1 MKSSKQSKIVDVDRG
16 LVLVRYAT
24 AGDEMRPPK
33 IEVLVNPKDEKH
45 IEIISNPLHS
55 ESVLWEPGGCLLV
68 RATRPGKLFVEV
80 IPVDEEGSTAAT
92 VKVEMLSQGES
103 SGARSALL
111 DTRTVV
117 ASESRSQV
125 TSKLT
130 SPIDSQIGSHVAL
143 DRLKIIGHVAGIG
156 DVTARADEWVAGPSA
171 PARIEGLSI
180 VWPGKPDDLDIRYCV
195 RLARP
200 HAVSGRMM
208 ELGGY
213 AGTRG
218 RALPIVGIRF
228 EMSGPAASSFR
239 LVSEAAFLGAPIART
254 SGKQIEMSGPTGR
267 EPLVG
272 FRLRLDEIDIPLQ
285 PVLTPAA
292 RSQGRVRVFRSRAAE
307 GQLQSVP
314 QSINPPAR
322 TRAISE

>member
-24 AGDEMRPPK
+24 AADEMRPPR

-55 ESVLWEPGGCLLV
+55 ESVLWEPGGCLVV

-103 SGARSALL
+103 FGARSALS

-117 ASESRSQV
+117 ASESKSQV
-125 TSKLT
+125 ASKVM
-130 SPIDSQIGSHVAL
+130 SPIDSHVAL
-143 DRLKIIGHVAGIG
+143 DRLKIIAHVAGIG
-156 DVTARADEWVAGPSA
+156 DVSARADEWVAGPSA

-180 VWPGKPDDLDIRYCV
+180 AWPDKPDDLDIRYCV

-208 ELGGY
+208 ELGAY

-218 RALPIVGIRF
+218 RALPIVGVRF
-228 EMSGPAASSFR
+228 EMSGPAAASFR

-292 RSQGRVRVFRSRAAE
+292 RTQGRVRVFRSRAAE

-322 TRAISE
+322 TRAIPE